1 VAVDR
6 DDGHPGAG
14 VDGGVCAAVLAP
26 AAHDDIGF
34 PASWVGIVTALTFA
48 AATCGAL
55 FSGGLIARVGALRM
69 SQFSL
74 LLCASGIALI
84 ASSNAWLVA
93 LGALVMGLG
102 YGPVTPSSSAI
113 LADRTPERIRSF
125 IFSLKQTGVPIGGA
139 FAGAIVPAL
148 IVAFGWRTSALSVG
162 LACVALAV
170 AIQPYRGA
178 VDLEQHFDRPKRPA
192 SLLEPLRLVL
202 AHPRLREMAF
212 ASCTYSGMQACLST
226 FMVVYLTQRI
236 GFSVPV
242 AGAVLATAMTAGIIG
257 RISWGVVADNW
268 VKPRALL
275 GILGVTMSVGAA
287 LTATFTGTWPL
298 AAIFAVSFAYGA
310 TAIGWNGVY
319 LSEVARIAPA
329 GKAGAATGAS
339 LAMTYAGV
347 VVLPTLFWLIVILG
361 NSYAAG
367 FAARAALPF
376 GAAPTFFGPA
386 VEPRRT
392 RREAYFVNADCRAAS
407 CQRPSRLTQ
416 IFR

>member
-1 VAVDR
+1 MKGVVWPLIVTMAIQALVSMAVFA
-6 DDGHPGAG
+6 PP
-14 VDGGVCAAVLAP
+14 VIAP

-55 FSGGLIARVGALRM
+55 FSGGVIARIGALRT

-74 LLCASGIALI
+74 LLCGSGIALI

-113 LADRTPERIRSF
+113 LADRTPERIRGF
-125 IFSLKQTGVPIGGA
+125 IFSLKQTGVPIGGTL
-139 FAGAIVPAL
+139 AGAIVPTL
-148 IVAFGWRTSALSVG
+148 IVAFGWRISALSVG
-162 LACVALAV
+162 LACVALAA
-170 AIQPYRGA
+170 AIQPYRA
-178 VDLEQHFDRPKRPA
+178 VVDLAQHFDRPKKPA

-226 FMVVYLTQRI
+226 FLVVYLTQRI
-236 GFSVPV
+236 GFTVPV
-242 AGAVLATAMTAGIIG
+242 AGAALATAMTAGIIG

-339 LAMTYAGV
+339 LAMTYVGV
-347 VVLPTLFWLIVILG
+347 VALPMLFWVIVTLSD
-361 NSYAAG
+361 SYATAFVAVG
-367 FAARAALPF
+367 SLTLWRGVLLLR
-376 GAAPTFFGPA
+376 PTA
-386 VEPRRT
+386 
-392 RREAYFVNADCRAAS
+392 
-407 CQRPSRLTQ
+407 
-416 IFR
+416 

>member
-1 VAVDR
+1 
-6 DDGHPGAG
+6 
-14 VDGGVCAAVLAP
+14 
-26 AAHDDIGF
+26 
-34 PASWVGIVTALTFA
+34 
-48 AATCGAL
+48 
-55 FSGGLIARVGALRM
+55 M

-74 LLCASGIALI
+74 LLCGSGIALI

-113 LADRTPERIRSF
+113 LAERTPERVRSF

-139 FAGAIVPAL
+139 LAGAIVPAL
-148 IVAFGWRTSALSVG
+148 IVAFGWKTSALAVG
-162 LACVALAV
+162 LACVTLAA
-170 AIQPYRGA
+170 AIQPYRA
-178 VDLEQHFDRPKRPA
+178 VVDLAQHFDRPKKPA

-226 FMVVYLTQRI
+226 FLVVYLSQQI

-242 AGAVLATAMTAGIIG
+242 AGAALATAMTAGIIG
-257 RISWGVVADNW
+257 RILWGVVADNG
-268 VKPRALL
+268 VKPRTLL
-275 GILGVTMSVGAA
+275 GILGVAMSVGAA
-287 LTATFTGTWPL
+287 LTATFTDTWPL

-347 VVLPTLFWLIVILG
+347 VVLPMLFWAVHAVST
-361 NSYAAG
+361 SYAAAFIAVG
-367 FAARAALPF
+367 SLTLWRGALF
-376 GAAPTFFGPA
+376 LRPTA
-386 VEPRRT
+386 
-392 RREAYFVNADCRAAS
+392 
-407 CQRPSRLTQ
+407 
-416 IFR
+416 

>member
-1 VAVDR
+1 MKGVVWPLVVTMAIQALVSMAVFA
-6 DDGHPGAG
+6 PP
-14 VDGGVCAAVLAP
+14 VFAP

-34 PASWVGIVTALTFA
+34 PASWVGIVTAMTFA
-48 AATCGAL
+48 AATFGAL
-55 FSGGLIARVGALRM
+55 FSGGVIARVGALRM

-74 LLCASGIALI
+74 LLCGSGIALI

-139 FAGAIVPAL
+139 LAGAIVPAL

-162 LACVALAV
+162 LACVALAA
-170 AIQPYRGA
+170 AIQPYRA
-178 VDLEQHFDRPKRPA
+178 VVDLAQHFDRPKKPA

-226 FMVVYLTQRI
+226 FLVVHLNQRI

-242 AGAVLATAMTAGIIG
+242 AGAALATAMTAGIVG

-275 GILGVTMSVGAA
+275 GILGMTMSVGAA
-287 LTATFTGTWPL
+287 LTATFTDTWPL
-298 AAIFAVSFAYGA
+298 AAVFAVSFAYGA

-319 LSEVARIAPA
+319 LSEVARIAPG

-347 VVLPTLFWLIVILG
+347 VVLPMLFWAVHAVSA
-361 NSYAAG
+361 SYAAAFIAVG
-367 FAARAALPF
+367 SLTLWRGVLFLR
-376 GAAPTFFGPA
+376 PTA
-386 VEPRRT
+386 
-392 RREAYFVNADCRAAS
+392 
-407 CQRPSRLTQ
+407 
-416 IFR
+416 

>member
-1 VAVDR
+1 MKGVIWPLIVTMAIQALVSMAAFAPAVF
-6 DDGHPGAG
+6 
-14 VDGGVCAAVLAP
+14 AP

-55 FSGGLIARVGALRM
+55 FSGGIIARVGALRM
-69 SQFSL
+69 SQYSL
-74 LLCASGIALI
+74 VLCGSGIALM

-113 LADRTPERIRSF
+113 LAERTPERIRSF

-139 FAGAIVPAL
+139 LAGAVVPAL
-148 IVAFGWRTSALSVG
+148 IIAYGWRTSALSVG
-162 LACVALAV
+162 LACVALAA
-170 AIQPYRGA
+170 AIQPYRA
-178 VDLEQHFDRPKRPA
+178 VVDFAQHFDRPKKPA

-202 AHPRLREMAF
+202 AHRRLREMAL
-212 ASCTYSGMQACLST
+212 ASWTYSGMQACLST
-226 FMVVYLTQRI
+226 FLVVYLAQRI

-242 AGAVLATAMTAGIIG
+242 AGAALATAMTAGIIG
-257 RISWGVVADNW
+257 RILWGVVADIG
-268 VKPRALL
+268 VKPRDLL
-275 GILGVTMSVGAA
+275 GILGVTMSVGAF

-298 AAIFAVSFAYGA
+298 AAVLSVSVVYGA

-319 LSEVARIAPA
+319 LSEVARIAPP

-347 VVLPTLFWLIVILG
+347 VVLPMLFWLIVTLTD
-361 NSYAAG
+361 SYAAAFVAVG
-367 FAARAALPF
+367 SLTLSRGLLFLN
-376 GAAPTFFGPA
+376 PTA
-386 VEPRRT
+386 
-392 RREAYFVNADCRAAS
+392 
-407 CQRPSRLTQ
+407 
-416 IFR
+416 

>member
-1 VAVDR
+1 MKGVVWPLIVTMAIQALVSMAVFA
-6 DDGHPGAG
+6 PP
-14 VDGGVCAAVLAP
+14 VFAP

-34 PASWVGIVTALTFA
+34 PASWVGIVTAMTFA
-48 AATCGAL
+48 AATFGAL
-55 FSGGLIARVGALRM
+55 FSGGVIARVGALRM

-74 LLCASGIALI
+74 LLCGGGIALI

-113 LADRTPERIRSF
+113 LADRTPDRIRSF

-139 FAGAIVPAL
+139 LAGAIVPAL
-148 IVAFGWRTSALSVG
+148 IVAFGWKTSALAVG
-162 LACVALAV
+162 LACVALAA
-170 AIQPYRGA
+170 AIQPYRA
-178 VDLEQHFDRPKRPA
+178 VVDLAQHFDRPKKPA

-226 FMVVYLTQRI
+226 FLVVHLNQRI

-242 AGAVLATAMTAGIIG
+242 AGAALATAMAAGIIG

-268 VKPRALL
+268 LKPRALL

-287 LTATFTGTWPL
+287 LTATFTDTWPL
-298 AAIFAVSFAYGA
+298 AAVFAVSFAYGA

-319 LSEVARIAPA
+319 LSEVARIAPG

-347 VVLPTLFWLIVILG
+347 VVLPMLFWAVHAVSA
-361 NSYAAG
+361 SYAAAFIAVG
-367 FAARAALPF
+367 SLTLWRGVLFLK
-376 GAAPTFFGPA
+376 PTA
-386 VEPRRT
+386 
-392 RREAYFVNADCRAAS
+392 
-407 CQRPSRLTQ
+407 
-416 IFR
+416 

>member
-1 VAVDR
+1 MKGVVWPLIVTMTIQALVSMAVFA
-6 DDGHPGAG
+6 PS
-14 VDGGVCAAVLAP
+14 VLAP

-55 FSGGLIARVGALRM
+55 FSGGVIARVGALRM

-74 LLCASGIALI
+74 LLCGSGIALI

-113 LADRTPERIRSF
+113 LAERTPERIRSF

-139 FAGAIVPAL
+139 LTGAIVPAL

-162 LACVALAV
+162 LACVALAA
-170 AIQPYRGA
+170 AIQPYRA
-178 VDLEQHFDRPKRPA
+178 VVDLAQHGDRPKKPA

-226 FMVVYLTQRI
+226 FLVVYLTQRI

-242 AGAVLATAMTAGIIG
+242 AGAVLAAAMMAGIIG

-268 VKPRALL
+268 VNPRALL

-287 LTATFTGTWPL
+287 LTATFTGMWPL
-298 AAIFAVSFAYGA
+298 VAVFAVSFAYGA

-347 VVLPTLFWLIVILG
+347 VVLPMLFWLIVMLS
-361 NSYAAG
+361 NSYAAA
-367 FAARAALPF
+367 FVAAGSLTLWR
-376 GAAPTFFGPA
+376 GSYFFRTDGRVPA
-386 VEPRRT
+386 DSP
-392 RREAYFVNADCRAAS
+392 
-407 CQRPSRLTQ
+407 
-416 IFR
+416 